1 MYFHDV
7 SPSQGLRLSSAGRE
21 QFTTGEVI
29 NLMAIDTQR
38 VGDFFLFLNDTWSV
52 PLQILFAVYLLWDQ
66 LGVAS
71 LAGLVLMVLIMPL
84 NAYLV
89 SHLRG
94 LSQYVMEYKDKR
106 LKLMHDILSGIKVC
120 GTC

>member
-1 MYFHDV
+1 
-7 SPSQGLRLSSAGRE
+7 
-21 QFTTGEVI
+21 
-29 NLMAIDTQR
+29 MAIDTQR